1 MENTR
6 NTGGRPELPP
16 DQQSTKRINVR
27 LTQEE
32 YEAFVQRRETVQSK
46 DMSDFIRCVILDRPL
61 PVKEAI
67 TTYQSSVL
75 SQLAEIRDDVLRI
88 GVNVN
93 QSVKRINS
101 MTDYRDLQRE
111 TANLSGQ
118 VERLN
123 SQLTTLIKHLATPTD
138 GRADQ

>member
-1 MENTR
+1 M
-6 NTGGRPELPP
+6 
-16 DQQSTKRINVR
+16 
-27 LTQEE
+27 
-32 YEAFVQRRETVQSK
+32 
-46 DMSDFIRCVILDRPL
+46 ILDRPL

-75 SQLAEIRDDVLRI
+75 SQLGEVRDDVLRI